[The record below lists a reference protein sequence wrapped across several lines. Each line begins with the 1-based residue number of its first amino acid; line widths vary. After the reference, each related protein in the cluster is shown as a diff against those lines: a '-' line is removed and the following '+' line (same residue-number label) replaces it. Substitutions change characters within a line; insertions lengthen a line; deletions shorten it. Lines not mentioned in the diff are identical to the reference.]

1 MKNNDIKKI
10 GEIIGYNAL
19 LLCFI
24 YLGYSIFIFK
34 NFNLIITSSV
44 ILIITI
50 LSFISF
56 KISDKNIK
64 NIIGVINISLTTI
77 LILFNLLVNLNLI

>member
-1 MKNNDIKKI
+1 MKNTEIKKI
-10 GEIIGYNAL
+10 GLFIGYNTL

-34 NFNLIITSSV
+34 RFNLVFTSSI
-44 ILIITI
+44 ILIITL
-50 LSFISF
+50 LSLISF
-56 KISDKNIK
+56 SIRDKSK
-64 NIIGVINISLTTI
+64 RSIIAVINISLTTV